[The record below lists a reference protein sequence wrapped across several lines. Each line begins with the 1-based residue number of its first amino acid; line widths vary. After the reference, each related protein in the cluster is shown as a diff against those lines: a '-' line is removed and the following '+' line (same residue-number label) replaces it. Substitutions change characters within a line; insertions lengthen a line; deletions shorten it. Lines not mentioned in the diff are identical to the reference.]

1 MVDNKEYFSS
11 HQSMNPKDILIEEFN
26 YPLQEGQI
34 AKFPLKQRDKAKL
47 LYFNGKEIKDEVFSS
62 LPSLLDSDSLLI
74 FNDTKVIYA
83 RLFFYKET
91 GAKIEIFCLEP
102 FEPNDAQ
109 LAFAEKNRVVFRCL
123 VGNNK
128 KWKDGVL
135 SSSKKEGEKEI
146 MLLAK
151 RLRAEDECWLI
162 EFTWDG
168 DKSFAEIMELF
179 GVVPLPPYLHRESNE
194 EDKEDYQ
201 TIYAN
206 YDGSVAA
213 PTAGLHFTDK
223 TFQDLKQRG
232 IESCFVTLH
241 VGAGTFKPV
250 STDTIGE
257 HSMHI
262 EKIFVPK
269 NVIQNL
275 LNHHTKTIICVGTT
289 SVRTIESLYWYGRK
303 VIENNGNYL
312 PLDIKQWQPYES
324 RQNEVSS
331 QQSLEAILNMM
342 ETNNINY
349 LTGQTQLIIAPSY
362 KYRIIKGM
370 VTNFHQPKSTL
381 LLLVSAL
388 IGEDW
393 KRVYQHALENNYRF
407 LSYGDACLFLKQ

>member
-1 MVDNKEYFSS
+1 
-11 HQSMNPKDILIEEFN
+11 MNPKDILIEEFN
-26 YPLQEGQI
+26 YPLQEKQI

-151 RLRAEDECWLI
+151 RLRAEDECWLV

-262 EKIFVPK
+262 EKIF
-269 NVIQNL
+269 
-275 LNHHTKTIICVGTT
+275 
-289 SVRTIESLYWYGRK
+289 
-303 VIENNGNYL
+303 L
-312 PLDIKQWQPYES
+312 PD
-324 RQNEVSS
+324 
-331 QQSLEAILNMM
+331 
-342 ETNNINY
+342 
-349 LTGQTQLIIAPSY
+349 
-362 KYRIIKGM
+362 
-370 VTNFHQPKSTL
+370 
-381 LLLVSAL
+381 
-388 IGEDW
+388 
-393 KRVYQHALENNYRF
+393 
-407 LSYGDACLFLKQ
+407 